1 VVVILGRLVDD
12 LKQLQLLH
20 PGQGLPQKLVL
31 RHQVN
36 QRRIQPGLKV
46 VAVKP
51 GDCPARALKLKLGR
65 QTEGR
70 VKPGHEQRT
79 SGSPV

>member
-1 VVVILGRLVDD
+1 MVILGRLVDD

-20 PGQGLPQKLVL
+20 PCQGLPQELVL

-46 VAVKP
+46 VAVEL
-51 GDCPARALKLKLGR
+51 GDRPACALQLELGR